1 MMIKILNLILD
12 FLGMYIN
19 IYNRN
24 DYIYS
29 IVYIYCE

>member
-1 MMIKILNLILD
+1 MIIKILYLILD

-19 IYNRN
+19 IYYGN
-24 DYIYS
+24 DYIYI